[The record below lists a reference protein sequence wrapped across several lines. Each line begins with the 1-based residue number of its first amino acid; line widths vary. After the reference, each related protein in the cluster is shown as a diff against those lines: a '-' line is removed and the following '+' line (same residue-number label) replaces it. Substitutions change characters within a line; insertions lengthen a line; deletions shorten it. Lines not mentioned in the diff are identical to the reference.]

1 MSQPTI
7 STVLDDIAR
16 QFAQADLYFGHGT
29 ETPEDE
35 AFYLVFTVC
44 QLAFDS
50 QAQVYE
56 QVVEADELARIDH
69 IAAQRIQTR
78 KPMAYLL
85 NEAWFAGL
93 PFYVDERVLIPRSPI
108 AELIHQHF
116 EPWVDSCQVKHV
128 LDLCTGS
135 GCIGIATAM
144 LMPEVSVVAGDIS
157 PEALAVAQINVERYA
172 LQARVRL
179 VKSDVFSHIEGKFDI
194 ILSNPPYVDAANI
207 ADMPL
212 EYNHEP
218 VDLALAS
225 GNDGLDCTRK
235 ILTQA
240 AEHLT
245 DNGVLIVEVGH
256 SQEALIAAYPNLP
269 FTWLEFEFGGDG
281 VFLLNKA
288 ALLEVCIQ

>member
-7 STVLDDIAR
+7 NVVLDDITQ
-16 QFAQADLYFGHGT
+16 QFAQADLYYGHGT

-44 QLAFDS
+44 QLSFDS
-50 QAQVYE
+50 DPQVYE
-56 QVVEADELARIDH
+56 QAVEADELARIHH

-85 NEAWFAGL
+85 NEAWFAGY

-116 EPWVDSCQVKHV
+116 APWIEPNQVRRV

-135 GCIGIATAM
+135 GCIGIATAL
-144 LMPEVSVVAGDIS
+144 LMPGTQVVCSDIS
-157 PEALAVAQINVERYA
+157 PEALAVAQHNSDHYELNDRVNLVVSDMFER
-172 LQARVRL
+172 
-179 VKSDVFSHIEGKFDI
+179 IEGRFDVI
-194 ILSNPPYVDAANI
+194 VSNPPYVDAADI
-207 ADMPL
+207 ANMPL

-218 VDLALAS
+218 VKLALAS

-235 ILTQA
+235 ILAQA
-240 AEHLT
+240 ADHLT
-245 DNGVLIVEVGH
+245 ENGILIVEVGN
-256 SQEALIAAYPNLP
+256 SQQALMQAYPQLP
-269 FTWLEFEFGGDG
+269 FTWLTFEFGGDG
-281 VFLLNKA
+281 VFLLRRED
-288 ALLEVCIQ
+288 LLSIL